1 MADFDD
7 YIDAFRDT
15 GTPTRLAECS
25 SCGRTFNPTAL
36 GRHAKV
42 CQGQKKRKPF
52 DSSKQ
57 RNSDVPKDF
66 VKKPTK
72 TQSEL
77 AAGGKKS
84 NWREKHEEF
93 VNNLRAARGVASAQ
107 KTGGPLPPPPPPAAN
122 PDYVQCPHCSRRFN
136 EHAAERHI
144 PFCKEQKSRLA
155 NSSSA
160 KSGSLAKRTQYK
172 PPLPGKRTS
181 TGSATTVSSAGK
193 TRQVASAKT
202 KSDLDFSSPGQS
214 SGYGSRQPLASPSSR
229 RKQVPNASPMAT
241 RKGHS
246 SPSQQRN
253 KDMNGTYSG
262 GARSSERNQH
272 LFDSD
277 EETSPATQI
286 REARYGRRS
295 SQSNGNTD
303 NPGGRGGSGSRYSR
317 PTSDY
322 SDVSDRIS
330 SSSSS
335 GQRNR
340 HIALRDPSPTFFD
353 DFGFDSNSPS
363 PPMDHTP
370 VSSRE
375 RLQETASHSTRRGQ
389 REGSAGKKLSKFCHE
404 CGTKYPV
411 ENAKFCCEC
420 GMRRLYIDLT

>member
-1 MADFDD
+1 MLAWLFASCIPCFDH
-7 YIDAFRDT
+7 
-15 GTPTRLAECS
+15 LHLS
-25 SCGRTFNPTAL
+25 
-36 GRHAKV
+36 V
-42 CQGQKKRKPF
+42 Q
-52 DSSKQ
+52 
-57 RNSDVPKDF
+57 
-66 VKKPTK
+66 
-72 TQSEL
+72 
-77 AAGGKKS
+77 
-84 NWREKHEEF
+84 
-93 VNNLRAARGVASAQ
+93 NLY
-107 KTGGPLPPPPPPAAN
+107 P
-122 PDYVQCPHCSRRFN
+122 
-136 EHAAERHI
+136 
-144 PFCKEQKSRLA
+144 
-155 NSSSA
+155 
-160 KSGSLAKRTQYK
+160 
-172 PPLPGKRTS
+172 
-181 TGSATTVSSAGK
+181 
-193 TRQVASAKT
+193 
-202 KSDLDFSSPGQS
+202 
-214 SGYGSRQPLASPSSR
+214 
-229 RKQVPNASPMAT
+229 
-241 RKGHS
+241 
-246 SPSQQRN
+246 
-253 KDMNGTYSG
+253 GTYSG
-262 GARSSERNQH
+262 RARSSERNQH

-340 HIALRDPSPTFFD
+340 CESDILPGSPDKLCCICMSIFFFFARHIALRDPSPTLFD

-363 PPMDHTP
+363 PPVDHTP

-375 RLQETASHSTRRGQ
+375 RLQETASHSARRGQ

>member
-1 MADFDD
+1 MLAWLFAL
-7 YIDAFRDT
+7 YI
-15 GTPTRLAECS
+15 
-25 SCGRTFNPTAL
+25 
-36 GRHAKV
+36 
-42 CQGQKKRKPF
+42 
-52 DSSKQ
+52 
-57 RNSDVPKDF
+57 
-66 VKKPTK
+66 
-72 TQSEL
+72 
-77 AAGGKKS
+77 
-84 NWREKHEEF
+84 
-93 VNNLRAARGVASAQ
+93 
-107 KTGGPLPPPPPPAAN
+107 
-122 PDYVQCPHCSRRFN
+122 
-136 EHAAERHI
+136 
-144 PFCKEQKSRLA
+144 
-155 NSSSA
+155 
-160 KSGSLAKRTQYK
+160 
-172 PPLPGKRTS
+172 
-181 TGSATTVSSAGK
+181 
-193 TRQVASAKT
+193 
-202 KSDLDFSSPGQS
+202 
-214 SGYGSRQPLASPSSR
+214 PSSDHLHLSV
-229 RKQVPNASPMAT
+229 QNLYP
-241 RKGHS
+241 
-246 SPSQQRN
+246 
-253 KDMNGTYSG
+253 GTYSG
-262 GARSSERNQH
+262 RARSSERNQH

-340 HIALRDPSPTFFD
+340 CESGILYQVNQISCVVFACQIFFFARHIALRDPSPTFFD

-375 RLQETASHSTRRGQ
+375 RLQETASHSATRGQ

-420 GMRRLYIDLT
+420 GIRRLYIDLT